1 MPETTLHHSPRQH
14 RKALVAQAA
23 FDVFCKT
30 GIEGTTMV
38 MVAEA
43 AKVGVASVYRYYE
56 TKFDLALASAL
67 WVWDTR
73 IHPRLPQTFE
83 ESQNGADRLRTI
95 FSLIVTL
102 MVDDPDVLR
111 FLEYFDNFVV
121 SQHIPAERLADYN
134 LSLEKAKPLVIHAF
148 ERGQRDGSISPD
160 RDLVQFY
167 YVTSRTLMSLAQKL
181 ILRGHVVASDEVIE
195 ATTQVDFVIDMAM
208 HYLKP

>member
-23 FDVFCKT
+23 FDVFCRS

-43 AKVGVASVYRYYE
+43 AGVGVASVYRYYE

-67 WVWDTR
+67 WVWESR
-73 IHPRLPQTFE
+73 IHPLLPHTVNENQTGSE
-83 ESQNGADRLRTI
+83 RIRALLSVIL
-95 FSLIVTL
+95 TL
-102 MVDDPDVLR
+102 MESDADVLR

-121 SQHIPAERLADYN
+121 SQHIPADRLSDYN
-134 LSLEKAKPLVIHAF
+134 RSLERAKPLVIDAF
-148 ERGQRDGSISPD
+148 MKGQEDGSIRSD
-160 RDLVQFY
+160 RDGAEFY
-167 YVTSRTLMSLAQKL
+167 YVTARTLMSLAQKL
-181 ILRGHVVASDEVIE
+181 ILRGHVVESDDIIG
-195 ATTQVDFVIDMAM
+195 AQNQVQFVIDMAM